1 MFLTVDWRPTF
12 KLHALVSFVLTLT
25 FGILSAIENAT
36 IRKNVGINN
45 SLYTLSLIACILA
58 WCALPC
64 LAHVLYCCFWN
75 TFVKRFERKDVT
87 YFVSLAS
94 LFLTSLAFALWLNS
108 GPSTVPMSPIMSNW
122 IHGLFVAGSVFA
134 FVATISYLFGI
145 INDGD
150 LLDLYSGIASVALL
164 IFAIGALA
172 VLDDNRGKI
181 NS

>member
-1 MFLTVDWRPTF
+1 MFFTVDWRPTF

>member
-1 MFLTVDWRPTF
+1 
-12 KLHALVSFVLTLT
+12 
-25 FGILSAIENAT
+25 
-36 IRKNVGINN
+36 
-45 SLYTLSLIACILA
+45 
-58 WCALPC
+58 
-64 LAHVLYCCFWN
+64 
-75 TFVKRFERKDVT
+75 
-87 YFVSLAS
+87 
-94 LFLTSLAFALWLNS
+94 
-108 GPSTVPMSPIMSNW
+108 MSNW
-122 IHGLFVAGSVFA
+122 IHGLFVAASVFA